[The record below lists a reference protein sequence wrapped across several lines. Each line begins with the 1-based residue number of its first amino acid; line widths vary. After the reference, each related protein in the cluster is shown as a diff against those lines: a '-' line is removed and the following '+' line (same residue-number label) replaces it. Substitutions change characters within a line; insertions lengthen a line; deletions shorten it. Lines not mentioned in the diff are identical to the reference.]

1 MYEEYFFSKTV
12 YFYKEET
19 NIMTSDAFY
28 LTLKT
33 WLEDISPIVFDLH
46 LIPEDRVT
54 QIQNMLHL
62 LGNFT
67 FLNYYYVLIIILRLD
82 LSLCLKSLWG
92 QQIYSWE
99 VTREWGKINAL
110 LKKKRKNEGERRKK
124 RENRLYS
131 GITLNYKRDSWIE
144 KPNSV
149 WCTVCYS
156 S

>member
-92 QQIYSWE
+92 QQIYSWA